1 MSTIDEI
8 LNSKEALE
16 NASNPEELGFM
27 DKVGDVL
34 AAPIRGIEG
43 GLVRAPYNLV
53 DDVGTWIKRKV
64 TGDENADFL
73 PDYEKN
79 FTGESKT
86 FVGRAVQGLTEFASV
101 FVPVA
106 GATGRVAKGTS
117 VVNKWTKGSE
127 AVKDVASFLGKGG
140 IGTGAVADIVTY
152 NKNNGTLTD
161 TFKQLG
167 FESDLT
173 KFLETDEDDSP
184 LAGRLKSAIEGGLL
198 GAGFNKAIE
207 LAEPLFKLV
216 KKQRALSKAI
226 NKGASEEELQNIL
239 KLDNLTETEK
249 QTVTDW
255 LNQIEVDKEQAAK
268 LLADNKD
275 LKVSVDVLKDM
286 DFDITDQHI
295 LTIAKANYKNIVDVN
310 NRLVDI
316 FGTFKQT
323 STKENLDSLFDEM
336 YKLSQVTSLQ
346 GKSLQALKGQAAARK
361 ATMEESAQLSAMK
374 VSIDSWKKKS
384 PEELS
389 ELMELVKRCDT
400 PQELR
405 SFLKDTLTKV
415 PPSKMRQAGEMI
427 QEFWKNSLLS
437 SVSTHALNIGSNAF
451 MLSYDKFK
459 QFATGLFKGDML
471 MLRQATREFRS
482 MFSNA
487 FQATRFAWKSFAS
500 NWNKSSFKG
509 MIDSGSTALTDTVKK
524 TTLVNKWSK
533 QYVGNNAFGTVAEY
547 LGYVFNTPMK
557 VIGSMDEGFKQLAV
571 RTKLEG
577 ELFADAVQKG
587 LQGADLENYIKQNL
601 DQAFN
606 ESGQLVTRDMVYQDG
621 LKEARARGIK
631 ESGERLEF
639 AENYTNQHY
648 NEALG
653 QKNEGLI
660 EYARKMTFQED
671 LGGIS
676 KSFQQFAAKHP
687 LTMGWFFPFVKT
699 PMNVLRTAW
708 NEFVPLQSTFDLVK
722 SQLFNADPAVKAE
735 AMARFAV
742 STTLVGSIL
751 GFVND
756 GIITGSGPTNAGER
770 NNLLATGWQPYSI
783 KFGNRYISYSRL
795 DPLATPLGL
804 VADVFE
810 QYNRGL
816 IDEADGS
823 KLLDAVAISMVK
835 LTQSKSYLQGAVSF
849 AQTVSNIGNPNADTD
864 ALMGKF
870 LGSFVPSFIANAQ
883 GMVDGDD
890 PMIAVRGVFDG
901 IKSRLGFDST
911 LEVRRNLLGEELKSV
926 ESQGGALVRSTLPV
940 RVTQTKEDK
949 VLTEIAN
956 SGVSTGQPSHKMQ
969 GVDLREIVAS
979 DGRSAYSHYLDAIK
993 DTKIRG
999 KTLRQSLESLIDS
1012 NKYQKLPADR
1022 SEEGIE
1028 SARAVLIKA
1037 EISRYREK
1045 AKKEFLKSNPQ
1056 VAEKVALRDQLRK
1069 DVRRGETSVHNAIT
1083 SLLRT

>member
-1 MSTIDEI
+1 
-8 LNSKEALE
+8 
-16 NASNPEELGFM
+16 
-27 DKVGDVL
+27 
-34 AAPIRGIEG
+34 
-43 GLVRAPYNLV
+43 
-53 DDVGTWIKRKV
+53 
-64 TGDENADFL
+64 
-73 PDYEKN
+73 
-79 FTGESKT
+79 
-86 FVGRAVQGLTEFASV
+86 
-101 FVPVA
+101 
-106 GATGRVAKGTS
+106 
-117 VVNKWTKGSE
+117 
-127 AVKDVASFLGKGG
+127 
-140 IGTGAVADIVTY
+140 
-152 NKNNGTLTD
+152 
-161 TFKQLG
+161 
-167 FESDLT
+167 
-173 KFLETDEDDSP
+173 
-184 LAGRLKSAIEGGLL
+184 
-198 GAGFNKAIE
+198 
-207 LAEPLFKLV
+207 
-216 KKQRALSKAI
+216 
-226 NKGASEEELQNIL
+226 
-239 KLDNLTETEK
+239 
-249 QTVTDW
+249 
-255 LNQIEVDKEQAAK
+255 
-268 LLADNKD
+268 
-275 LKVSVDVLKDM
+275 
-286 DFDITDQHI
+286 
-295 LTIAKANYKNIVDVN
+295 
-310 NRLVDI
+310 
-316 FGTFKQT
+316 
-323 STKENLDSLFDEM
+323 
-336 YKLSQVTSLQ
+336 
-346 GKSLQALKGQAAARK
+346 
-361 ATMEESAQLSAMK
+361 
-374 VSIDSWKKKS
+374 
-384 PEELS
+384 
-389 ELMELVKRCDT
+389 
-400 PQELR
+400 
-405 SFLKDTLTKV
+405 
-415 PPSKMRQAGEMI
+415 
-427 QEFWKNSLLS
+427 
-437 SVSTHALNIGSNAF
+437 
-451 MLSYDKFK
+451 
-459 QFATGLFKGDML
+459 
-471 MLRQATREFRS
+471 
-482 MFSNA
+482 
-487 FQATRFAWKSFAS
+487 
-500 NWNKSSFKG
+500 
-509 MIDSGSTALTDTVKK
+509 
-524 TTLVNKWSK
+524 
-533 QYVGNNAFGTVAEY
+533 
-547 LGYVFNTPMK
+547 
-557 VIGSMDEGFKQLAV
+557 
-571 RTKLEG
+571 
-577 ELFADAVQKG
+577 
-587 LQGADLENYIKQNL
+587 
-601 DQAFN
+601 
-606 ESGQLVTRDMVYQDG
+606 
-621 LKEARARGIK
+621 
-631 ESGERLEF
+631 
-639 AENYTNQHY
+639 
-648 NEALG
+648 
-653 QKNEGLI
+653 
-660 EYARKMTFQED
+660 
-671 LGGIS
+671 
-676 KSFQQFAAKHP
+676 
-687 LTMGWFFPFVKT
+687 
-699 PMNVLRTAW
+699 
-708 NEFVPLQSTFDLVK
+708 
-722 SQLFNADPAVKAE
+722 LFNADPAVKAE

-816 IDEADGS
+816 IDEADGG
-823 KLLDAVAISMVK
+823 KLLDAVTISMVK